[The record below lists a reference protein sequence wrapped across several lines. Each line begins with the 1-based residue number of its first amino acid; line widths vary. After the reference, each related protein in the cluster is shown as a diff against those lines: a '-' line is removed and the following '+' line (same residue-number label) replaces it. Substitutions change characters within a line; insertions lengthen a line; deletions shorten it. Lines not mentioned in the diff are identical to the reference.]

1 MVNQN
6 LATKTKEKQPRLGKQ
21 GAGNKG
27 FLRLLRLTEDGA
39 QFLKKE
45 TKNTCYNVLQVF
57 AYITPYFFIFYNIVF
72 SYFFLLDNYALVVQK
87 NHH

>member
-45 TKNTCYNVLQVF
+45 TENACYNVLQ
-57 AYITPYFFIFYNIVF
+57 FF
-72 SYFFLLDNYALVVQK
+72 K
-87 NHH
+87 

>member
-1 MVNQN
+1 VVNQN

-21 GAGNKG
+21 GAGNKR

-57 AYITPYFFIFYNIVF
+57 AYITLFFFIFYILF
-72 SYFFLLDNYALVVQK
+72 YSFFLFLFIG
-87 NHH
+87 